1 MTKRLQIAILAVLAA
16 VGSVSVAAA
25 QQGSRP
31 AQGSPKAHGEMPS
44 MGMMM
49 EMQGGQRMANSPEMK
64 KQMGEMMSGCRKMMN
79 SMGDMQ
85 GMGAPRS

>member
-1 MTKRLQIAILAVLAA
+1 
-16 VGSVSVAAA
+16 
-25 QQGSRP
+25 
-31 AQGSPKAHGEMPS
+31 